1 MVFKELEIQ
10 GFKSFPDKVK
20 ITFDAGVTG
29 VVGPNGSGKSNLSDA
44 VRWVLG
50 ETSSRQLR
58 AAGKMEDVIFGG
70 TRRRSAMGF
79 ASVRLTL
86 DNTGHTL
93 DVDAD
98 EVTIGRKY
106 YRSGDSEYTINGQVC
121 RLRDVYELLL
131 DTGIGRDGYSVIG
144 QGRIAEIVAAK
155 SSERREIFEE
165 ACGIAKYRYRKTEA
179 ERRLAA
185 AGENLE
191 RLRDILG
198 ELESRVGPLEKESA
212 KAQKF
217 LELSEQRKTLEVTL
231 WTDSVHRARDTVRQQ
246 VRDYETAQ
254 ADYER
259 FDGEAKAA
267 EQEAEE
273 IRMQAQQL
281 TIAVE
286 RLNGDIRSITEQ
298 ISGSDSRIAVLEN
311 DILRNEESIA
321 SLRSEIEA
329 GEQDG
334 AEADAALQR
343 HRAVA
348 AKMEAEGEKLAAE
361 IDALNAEL
369 EQLADASNAS
379 GARKDTLRAEI
390 TDLTAKRTEAQVA
403 QAAAE
408 AAEETARQRLPA
420 LEQAVQEGT
429 DQWETARQDLTDT
442 IRYREM
448 LTENEKQLANVR
460 SGLELKLKNRKAA
473 LDEADTAEQRL
484 GRELDAA
491 RQRLSVLREL
501 EKNMDG
507 YQNSVKAVMR
517 AAGARRLRGIIG
529 PVSAILKVE
538 PGCEV
543 AVETALG
550 AALQNIVV
558 ENEAAAKAAIALL
571 RSDNA
576 GRATFLPLDTV
587 QPGVFRGRL
596 SGTARLASSLVQA
609 DARYDNIV
617 SNLLG
622 RIIVVEDINEA
633 SRVARDN
640 GFRSRV
646 VTMDGQV
653 INAGGSFTGGSVQ
666 RSAGL
671 FTRKQEMEELRI
683 RAAKLQKDC
692 LAAQEK
698 TDQCKEQVDALQAEL
713 TATASEQITAANDR
727 VRAEAEQKRLE
738 AAAAQLETARNARRQ
753 EIDTLQAALADSR
766 AKAEDAAKLQAE
778 LTAKIDRRTAEM
790 SRIAE
795 GDDSFLTRQNALAQD
810 LSAKRLEQVTRQ
822 KDAELAYSQIAAL
835 EQRARDAAAR
845 RTSLEESVAALAAR
859 SDACRAEI
867 ADIRQTRADS
877 QTTIAQKEAEIR
889 EATQKRLARQQAE
902 TETLARARTAA
913 DSREEMSREMARLAE
928 RKAAAESEYDQTV
941 AKLWD
946 EYQLSVSQA
955 EALCVEFDSLPALR
969 AQVADL
975 RGKIRALGSV
985 NVSAIEEYKEVKAR
999 YDALVTQVTD
1009 VEESRNELSR
1019 MISKL
1024 SAQMRE
1030 IFTDSFRAINENF
1043 GRVFAELF
1051 GGGEASLVLEDE
1063 SNVLSSGIGIRV
1075 APPGKV
1081 IKNLEAL
1088 SGGEQALVAISI
1100 YFAILA
1106 VNPAP
1111 FCILDEINMA
1121 KNEAMAVMH
1130 SVLDYR
1136 RLIDV
1141 PGYQPIPMHPATRF
1155 IATMNYGYAGT
1166 RELNEALVS
1175 RFVVIR
1181 MPTLEEGQLRRLLL
1195 ADAPGASEEDVKRC
1209 VGLFL
1214 DLNEKA
1220 VNGEISTR
1228 PVDMRGMVA
1237 ALRMMADGM
1246 AAKDA
1251 IALGITNKCF
1261 DEYEHQLVQD
1271 VVMTRFA

>member
-348 AKMEAEGEKLAAE
+348 AKMEAEGEKLAEE

-795 GDDSFLTRQNALAQD
+795 GDDNFLTRQNALAQD

-1051 GGGEASLVLEDE
+1051 GGGEASLMLEDE
-1063 SNVLSSGIGIRV
+1063 SDVLSSGIGIRV

-1111 FCILDEINMA
+1111 FCILDEI
-1121 KNEAMAVMH
+1121 EAALDDANVVRFAQYLRRVSDKTQFIVITHRRGTMEAAN
-1130 SVLDYR
+1130 VLYGVTMQEDGVSK
-1136 RLIDV
+1136 LLKLDLEQV
-1141 PGYQPIPMHPATRF
+1141 DAT
-1155 IATMNYGYAGT
+1155 
-1166 RELNEALVS
+1166 LVS
-1175 RFVVIR
+1175 
-1181 MPTLEEGQLRRLLL
+1181 
-1195 ADAPGASEEDVKRC
+1195 
-1209 VGLFL
+1209 
-1214 DLNEKA
+1214 
-1220 VNGEISTR
+1220 
-1228 PVDMRGMVA
+1228 
-1237 ALRMMADGM
+1237 
-1246 AAKDA
+1246 
-1251 IALGITNKCF
+1251 
-1261 DEYEHQLVQD
+1261 
-1271 VVMTRFA
+1271 

>member
-609 DARYDNIV
+609 DARYGNIV

-698 TDQCKEQVDALQAEL
+698 TDQCKEQV
-713 TATASEQITAANDR
+713 
-727 VRAEAEQKRLE
+727 
-738 AAAAQLETARNARRQ
+738 
-753 EIDTLQAALADSR
+753 
-766 AKAEDAAKLQAE
+766 
-778 LTAKIDRRTAEM
+778 
-790 SRIAE
+790 
-795 GDDSFLTRQNALAQD
+795 
-810 LSAKRLEQVTRQ
+810 LS
-822 KDAELAYSQIAAL
+822 
-835 EQRARDAAAR
+835 
-845 RTSLEESVAALAAR
+845 
-859 SDACRAEI
+859 
-867 ADIRQTRADS
+867 
-877 QTTIAQKEAEIR
+877 
-889 EATQKRLARQQAE
+889 
-902 TETLARARTAA
+902 
-913 DSREEMSREMARLAE
+913 
-928 RKAAAESEYDQTV
+928 
-941 AKLWD
+941 
-946 EYQLSVSQA
+946 
-955 EALCVEFDSLPALR
+955 
-969 AQVADL
+969 
-975 RGKIRALGSV
+975 
-985 NVSAIEEYKEVKAR
+985 
-999 YDALVTQVTD
+999 
-1009 VEESRNELSR
+1009 
-1019 MISKL
+1019 
-1024 SAQMRE
+1024 
-1030 IFTDSFRAINENF
+1030 
-1043 GRVFAELF
+1043 
-1051 GGGEASLVLEDE
+1051 
-1063 SNVLSSGIGIRV
+1063 
-1075 APPGKV
+1075 
-1081 IKNLEAL
+1081 
-1088 SGGEQALVAISI
+1088 
-1100 YFAILA
+1100 
-1106 VNPAP
+1106 
-1111 FCILDEINMA
+1111 
-1121 KNEAMAVMH
+1121 
-1130 SVLDYR
+1130 
-1136 RLIDV
+1136 LIH
-1141 PGYQPIPMHPATRF
+1141 I
-1155 IATMNYGYAGT
+1155 
-1166 RELNEALVS
+1166 
-1175 RFVVIR
+1175 
-1181 MPTLEEGQLRRLLL
+1181 
-1195 ADAPGASEEDVKRC
+1195 
-1209 VGLFL
+1209 
-1214 DLNEKA
+1214 
-1220 VNGEISTR
+1220 
-1228 PVDMRGMVA
+1228 
-1237 ALRMMADGM
+1237 
-1246 AAKDA
+1246 
-1251 IALGITNKCF
+1251 
-1261 DEYEHQLVQD
+1261 
-1271 VVMTRFA
+1271 